1 MEEKTKYYIKIFSKF
16 AIFAF
21 IILAIFGLYKLAVF
35 YMPFV
40 IALIIASIA
49 EPLIKFFMKKCKM
62 KRKLASTI
70 SLLIIVILIT
80 IILTLLISS
89 IVSESIKLIENLNV
103 YATNAYNYGM
113 NILKDIQEG
122 RIQIPQEVID
132 IVEKS
137 YSGLLDSAK
146 TFIGNFFTSLIN
158 TIGALPGGIT
168 FSFVTILAVVFIC
181 FDRDYIIS
189 TCKKHIPS
197 KWLEKIKMVFRET
210 FSVTIEY
217 IKAEA
222 KLSFLCFILVL
233 VGLTIMDLIGLKV
246 EFLIIMA
253 LFIGFVDILPIF
265 GAGAVMIPWAIY
277 LVIVGNIPLAIGVG
291 ILWIIWAII
300 KNLLEP
306 KMISK
311 QMGLHPIFILLAM
324 YTGSKIFGILG
335 LMLGPIILLVLK
347 NIFSELFS
355 KGILKTIFEQE

>member
-1 MEEKTKYYIKIFSKF
+1 MEEKTKYYLKIFSKF

-21 IILAIFGLYKLAVF
+21 IILLIFGLYKLAVF

-49 EPLIKFFMKKCKM
+49 EPLIRLFMKKCKM

-70 SLLIIVILIT
+70 SLLIIVLLIT

-89 IVSESIKLIENLNV
+89 IVSESIKLIDNLNV

-113 NILKDIQEG
+113 NILTDIQEG
-122 RIQIPQEVID
+122 RIQIPQEVIS
-132 IVEKS
+132 IAEKS
-137 YSGLLDSAK
+137 YSGILESAK
-146 TFIGNFFTSLIN
+146 TFLGNFFTGLIN
-158 TIGALPGGIT
+158 TISALPGSIT
-168 FSFVTILAVVFIC
+168 FIFVTILAVVFIC
-181 FDRDYIIS
+181 FDREYIIN

-197 KWLEKIKMVFRET
+197 KWIEKIKMIFKET
-210 FSVTIEY
+210 FSVTLEY

-222 KLSFLCFILVL
+222 KLSFLCFILVF
-233 VGLTIMDLIGLKV
+233 VGLTIMDWVGLQI
-246 EFLIIMA
+246 EFPIIMA
-253 LFIGFVDILPIF
+253 LFIGFVDLLPIF
-265 GAGAVMIPWAIY
+265 GAGAVMIPWTVYLAI
-277 LVIVGNIPLAIGVG
+277 IGNIPEAISVG

-347 NIFSELFS
+347 NIFSELIS
-355 KGILKTIFEQE
+355 KGILKTIFEQD